1 MKKGFTLIEVLISL
15 VILSIIAI
23 VSTNFL
29 QSSIDLRNQSK
40 SKVDDIKVFNLGVS
54 TIRRD
59 LMSTVNLPMRDNFG
73 NQLPNFIGSN
83 TDKKITF
90 LGFINRIDSSRSSI
104 SRIEYLFDDTKF
116 IRRVYF
122 TADPYDYDD
131 HIDSVIFDNID
142 DVEIS
147 FLSDNRWFTEW
158 PAGQTA
164 AYKIPKLVKIEIN
177 DKDRDFEIIIV
188 NLSATDCSYS
198 FRNKCIPRRDIF

>member
-23 VSTNFL
+23 ISTNFL

-59 LMSTVNLPMRDNFG
+59 LMSVVNLPMRDNFG

-131 HIDSVIFDNID
+131 YIDSVIFNNID

-147 FLSDNRWFTEW
+147 FLVDNRWFTEW

-164 AYKIPKLVKIEIN
+164 AYMIPKLVKIEIN
-177 DKDRDFEIIIV
+177 DKDRDFEIIINPNIDYV
-188 NLSATDCSYS
+188 Y
-198 FRNKCIPRRDIF
+198 RQ

>member
-59 LMSTVNLPMRDNFG
+59 LMSVVNLPMRDNFG

-83 TDKKITF
+83 IDKKITF
-90 LGFINRIDSSRSSI
+90 LSFINRIDSSRSSI
-104 SRIEYLFDDTKF
+104 SRIAYLFDDTKF

-131 HIDSVIFDNID
+131 YIDSVIFNNID

-147 FLSDNRWFTEW
+147 FLIDNRWFTEW
-158 PAGQTA
+158 PAAQTA
-164 AYKIPKLVKIEIN
+164 AFIIPKLVKIEIN
-177 DKDRDFEIIIV
+177 DKDRDFEIIINPNIDYV
-188 NLSATDCSYS
+188 Y
-198 FRNKCIPRRDIF
+198 R

>member
-59 LMSTVNLPMRDNFG
+59 LMSVVNLPMRDNFG

-90 LGFINRIDSSRSSI
+90 LSFINRIDSSRSSI

-131 HIDSVIFDNID
+131 YIDSVIFNNID
-142 DVEIS
+142 VVGIS
-147 FLSDNRWFTEW
+147 FLIDNRWFTEW

-164 AYKIPKLVKIEIN
+164 AYMIPKLVKIEIN
-177 DKDRDFEIIIV
+177 DKDRDFEIIINPNIDYV
-188 NLSATDCSYS
+188 Y
-198 FRNKCIPRRDIF
+198 RQ

>member
-164 AYKIPKLVKIEIN
+164 AYKIPKLVKIEID
-177 DKDRDFEIIIV
+177 DKDRDFEIIINPNIDYV
-188 NLSATDCSYS
+188 Y
-198 FRNKCIPRRDIF
+198 R

>member
-104 SRIEYLFDDTKF
+104 SRIEYLFNDTKF

-177 DKDRDFEIIIV
+177 DKDRDFEIIINPNIDYV
-188 NLSATDCSYS
+188 Y
-198 FRNKCIPRRDIF
+198 R

>member
-122 TADPYDYDD
+122 SADPYDYDD

-177 DKDRDFEIIIV
+177 DKDRDFEIIINPNIDYV
-188 NLSATDCSYS
+188 Y
-198 FRNKCIPRRDIF
+198 R

>member
-59 LMSTVNLPMRDNFG
+59 LMSSVNLPMRDNFG

-131 HIDSVIFDNID
+131 HIDSVIFNNID

-177 DKDRDFEIIIV
+177 DKDRDFEIIINPNIDYV
-188 NLSATDCSYS
+188 Y
-198 FRNKCIPRRDIF
+198 R

>member
-29 QSSIDLRNQSK
+29 QSSIDLRNQRK

-177 DKDRDFEIIIV
+177 DKDRDFEIIINPNIDYV
-188 NLSATDCSYS
+188 Y
-198 FRNKCIPRRDIF
+198 R

>member
-54 TIRRD
+54 TIRKD

-177 DKDRDFEIIIV
+177 DKDRDFEVIINPNIDYV
-188 NLSATDCSYS
+188 Y
-198 FRNKCIPRRDIF
+198 R

>member
-116 IRRVYF
+116 IRRVFF

-177 DKDRDFEIIIV
+177 DKDRDFEIIINPNIDYV
-188 NLSATDCSYS
+188 Y
-198 FRNKCIPRRDIF
+198 R

>member
-59 LMSTVNLPMRDNFG
+59 LMSVVNLPMRDNFG

-131 HIDSVIFDNID
+131 YIDSVIFDNID

-147 FLSDNRWFTEW
+147 FLIDNRWFTEW

-164 AYKIPKLVKIEIN
+164 AYIIPKLVKIKIN
-177 DKDRDFEIIIV
+177 DNDRDFEIIINPNIDYV
-188 NLSATDCSYS
+188 Y
-198 FRNKCIPRRDIF
+198 R

>member
-177 DKDRDFEIIIV
+177 DKGRDFEIIINPNIDYV
-188 NLSATDCSYS
+188 Y
-198 FRNKCIPRRDIF
+198 R

>member
-15 VILSIIAI
+15 AILSIIAI

-142 DVEIS
+142 DVEIT

-177 DKDRDFEIIIV
+177 DKDRDFEIIINPNIDYV
-188 NLSATDCSYS
+188 Y
-198 FRNKCIPRRDIF
+198 R

>member
-59 LMSTVNLPMRDNFG
+59 FMSTVNLPMRDNFG

-177 DKDRDFEIIIV
+177 DKDRDFEIIINPNIDYV
-188 NLSATDCSYS
+188 Y
-198 FRNKCIPRRDIF
+198 R

>member
-177 DKDRDFEIIIV
+177 DKDRDFEIIIDPNIDYV
-188 NLSATDCSYS
+188 Y
-198 FRNKCIPRRDIF
+198 R

>member
-29 QSSIDLRNQSK
+29 QSSIDLRNQSQ

-59 LMSTVNLPMRDNFG
+59 LMSVVNLPMRDNFG

-83 TDKKITF
+83 AEKKITF
-90 LGFINRIDSSRSSI
+90 LGFINRIDGSRSSI
-104 SRIEYLFDDTKF
+104 SRIEYLLDDTKF

-122 TADPYDYDD
+122 VADPYDYDD
-131 HIDSVIFDNID
+131 HIDSVIFNNID
-142 DVEIS
+142 SVEIF
-147 FLSDNRWFTEW
+147 FLIDDQWFTEW
-158 PAGQTA
+158 PIGQSA
-164 AYKIPKLVKIEIN
+164 AHKIPKLVKIEI
-177 DKDRDFEIIIV
+177 DAKERDFEIIINPNIDYV
-188 NLSATDCSYS
+188 Y
-198 FRNKCIPRRDIF
+198 R

>member
-1 MKKGFTLIEVLISL
+1 MKNGFTLIEVLISL

-177 DKDRDFEIIIV
+177 DKDRDFEIIINPNIDYV
-188 NLSATDCSYS
+188 Y
-198 FRNKCIPRRDIF
+198 R

>member
-23 VSTNFL
+23 ISTNFL

-59 LMSTVNLPMRDNFG
+59 LMSVVNLPMRDNFG

-131 HIDSVIFDNID
+131 YIDSVIFDNID

-147 FLSDNRWFTEW
+147 FLVDNRWFTEW

-164 AYKIPKLVKIEIN
+164 AYIIPKLVKIKIN
-177 DKDRDFEIIIV
+177 DNDRDFEIIIHP
-188 NLSATDCSYS
+188 NLDYVY
-198 FRNKCIPRRDIF
+198 R

>member
-147 FLSDNRWFTEW
+147 FFIDNRWFTEW
-158 PAGQTA
+158 PAAQTA
-164 AYKIPKLVKIEIN
+164 AFIIPKLVKIEIN
-177 DKDRDFEIIIV
+177 DKDRDFEIIINPNIDYV
-188 NLSATDCSYS
+188 Y
-198 FRNKCIPRRDIF
+198 R

>member
-54 TIRRD
+54 SIRRD

-177 DKDRDFEIIIV
+177 DKDRDFEIIINPNIDYV
-188 NLSATDCSYS
+188 Y
-198 FRNKCIPRRDIF
+198 R

>member
-116 IRRVYF
+116 IRIVYF

-177 DKDRDFEIIIV
+177 DKDRDFEIIINPNIDYV
-188 NLSATDCSYS
+188 Y
-198 FRNKCIPRRDIF
+198 R

>member
-54 TIRRD
+54 TRRRD

-177 DKDRDFEIIIV
+177 DKDRDFEIIINPNIDYV
-188 NLSATDCSYS
+188 Y
-198 FRNKCIPRRDIF
+198 R

>member
-177 DKDRDFEIIIV
+177 DKVRDFEIIINPNIDYV
-188 NLSATDCSYS
+188 Y
-198 FRNKCIPRRDIF
+198 R

>member
-73 NQLPNFIGSN
+73 NQLPNFIWSN

-131 HIDSVIFDNID
+131 HIDSVIFDKID

-147 FLSDNRWFTEW
+147 FLSDNIWFTEW

-177 DKDRDFEIIIV
+177 DKDRDFEIIINPNIDYV
-188 NLSATDCSYS
+188 Y
-198 FRNKCIPRRDIF
+198 R

>member
-59 LMSTVNLPMRDNFG
+59 LMSVVNLPMRDNFG

-177 DKDRDFEIIIV
+177 DKDRDFEIII
-188 NLSATDCSYS
+188 NPCLLYTSPS
-198 FRNKCIPRRDIF
+198 PRDE

>member
-147 FLSDNRWFTEW
+147 FLSDNRWFKEW

-177 DKDRDFEIIIV
+177 DKDRDFEIIINPNIDYV
-188 NLSATDCSYS
+188 Y
-198 FRNKCIPRRDIF
+198 R

>member
-131 HIDSVIFDNID
+131 HIDSVIFNNID

-158 PAGQTA
+158 PAGQPA

-177 DKDRDFEIIIV
+177 DKDRDFEIIINPNIDYV
-188 NLSATDCSYS
+188 Y
-198 FRNKCIPRRDIF
+198 R

>member
-164 AYKIPKLVKIEIN
+164 AYNIPKLVKIEIN
-177 DKDRDFEIIIV
+177 DKDRDFEIIINPNIDYV
-188 NLSATDCSYS
+188 Y
-198 FRNKCIPRRDIF
+198 R

>member
-40 SKVDDIKVFNLGVS
+40 LKVDDIKVFNLGVS

-73 NQLPNFIGSN
+73 DQLPNFIGSN
-83 TDKKITF
+83 RDKKITF

-131 HIDSVIFDNID
+131 HIDSVIFNNID

-177 DKDRDFEIIIV
+177 DKDRDFEIIINPNIDYV
-188 NLSATDCSYS
+188 Y
-198 FRNKCIPRRDIF
+198 R

>member
-59 LMSTVNLPMRDNFG
+59 LMSVVNLPMRDNFG

-83 TDKKITF
+83 IDKKITF
-90 LGFINRIDSSRSSI
+90 LSFINRIDSSRSSI
-104 SRIEYLFDDTKF
+104 SRIEYLFDDAKF

-131 HIDSVIFDNID
+131 YIDSVIFNNID

-147 FLSDNRWFTEW
+147 FLIDNRWFTEW
-158 PAGQTA
+158 PATQTA
-164 AYKIPKLVKIEIN
+164 AFIIPKLVKIEIN
-177 DKDRDFEIIIV
+177 DNDRDFEIIIDPNIDYV
-188 NLSATDCSYS
+188 Y
-198 FRNKCIPRRDIF
+198 R

>member
-142 DVEIS
+142 DVEIT

-177 DKDRDFEIIIV
+177 DKDRDFEIIINPNIEYV
-188 NLSATDCSYS
+188 Y
-198 FRNKCIPRRDIF
+198 R

>member
-23 VSTNFL
+23 VSSNFL

-131 HIDSVIFDNID
+131 HIDSVIFNNID

-164 AYKIPKLVKIEIN
+164 AYKIPKLVRIEIN
-177 DKDRDFEIIIV
+177 DKDRDFEIIINPNIDYV
-188 NLSATDCSYS
+188 Y
-198 FRNKCIPRRDIF
+198 R

>member
-40 SKVDDIKVFNLGVS
+40 SKVNDIKVFNLGVS

-83 TDKKITF
+83 RDKKITF

-177 DKDRDFEIIIV
+177 DKDRDFEIIINPNIDYV
-188 NLSATDCSYS
+188 Y
-198 FRNKCIPRRDIF
+198 R

>member
-15 VILSIIAI
+15 VILSTIAI

-177 DKDRDFEIIIV
+177 DKDRDFEIIINPNIDYV
-188 NLSATDCSYS
+188 Y
-198 FRNKCIPRRDIF
+198 R

>member
-177 DKDRDFEIIIV
+177 DKDRDFEIC
-188 NLSATDCSYS
+188 LLYTSDAAD
-198 FRNKCIPRRDIF
+198 D

>member
-40 SKVDDIKVFNLGVS
+40 LKVDDIKVFNLGVS

-90 LGFINRIDSSRSSI
+90 LGFINRIDSLRSSI

-177 DKDRDFEIIIV
+177 DKDRDFEIIINPNIDYV
-188 NLSATDCSYS
+188 Y
-198 FRNKCIPRRDIF
+198 R

>member
-73 NQLPNFIGSN
+73 NQLPNFMGSN
-83 TDKKITF
+83 SDKKITF

-177 DKDRDFEIIIV
+177 DKDRDFEIIINPNIDYV
-188 NLSATDCSYS
+188 Y
-198 FRNKCIPRRDIF
+198 R

>member
-177 DKDRDFEIIIV
+177 DKDRDFEIIINPNV
-188 NLSATDCSYS
+188 DYVY
-198 FRNKCIPRRDIF
+198 R

>member
-73 NQLPNFIGSN
+73 NQLPNFIAVSY
-83 TDKKITF
+83 THLTLPTRF
-90 LGFINRIDSSRSSI
+90 
-104 SRIEYLFDDTKF
+104 
-116 IRRVYF
+116 
-122 TADPYDYDD
+122 
-131 HIDSVIFDNID
+131 SV
-142 DVEIS
+142 
-147 FLSDNRWFTEW
+147 
-158 PAGQTA
+158 
-164 AYKIPKLVKIEIN
+164 
-177 DKDRDFEIIIV
+177 
-188 NLSATDCSYS
+188 
-198 FRNKCIPRRDIF
+198 